1 MKHALWPRRMVGALR
16 AVHAVHA
23 VRAFRAALAGLA
35 LLVLAACSATTLVYD
50 NGATLL
56 RWRATSYLDVH
67 GQQAQDLERRI
78 DAFLAW
84 HRATALPQYARFA
97 DACAR
102 RMARGLTR
110 ADLEWGYDMFL
121 AQLEQSLRTLSR
133 EIAPL
138 LDTLTPEQIAHL
150 EQRIAEDNERF
161 AEERLEGDEAAR
173 RARRME
179 RTVTRLEEWFGPLN
193 AAQRAPVRRYN
204 RAAPLTAEL
213 RADDRRRRQ
222 AALLTIVRT
231 RSAQRKLADWA
242 AHWDQGREPAY
253 AAASRAHREA
263 YYDMLLAIDKT
274 LSAEQRVAASTRLRS
289 FAQEFQLLA
298 GAGGQSARTQ

>member
-1 MKHALWPRRMVGALR
+1 MNVAPWPLR
-16 AVHAVHA
+16 G
-23 VRAFRAALAGLA
+23 ALAGLA
-35 LLVLAACSATTLVYD
+35 LLVLVACSATQLVYD

-67 GQQAQDLERRI
+67 GRQAQDLERRI

-84 HRATALPQYARFA
+84 HRASALPQYTQIAE
-97 DACAR
+97 ACAR
-102 RMARGLTR
+102 RIERGLTR
-110 ADLEWGYDMFL
+110 ADLEWGYDMFR
-121 AQLEQSLRTLSR
+121 AQLEQGLRTASR

-161 AEERLEGDEAAR
+161 AEEHLDGDETAR

-179 RTVTRLEEWFGPLN
+179 RNVTRLKEWFGPLS
-193 AAQRAPVRRYN
+193 AAQRAAVRRYSQ
-204 RAAPLTAEL
+204 AAPLTAEL
-213 RADDRRRRQ
+213 RASDRRRRQ
-222 AALLTIVRT
+222 AALLSIVRT
-231 RSAQRKLADWA
+231 RAAQRKLADWA

-253 AAASRAHREA
+253 AAAARAHREA

-274 LSAEQRVAASTRLRS
+274 LSTEQRVTATTRFRA

-298 GAGGQSARTQ
+298 QTGSQSARTQ